1 MEHTDSI
8 RERASPGARSVRN
21 WYCAFWLTLVL
32 GVTAMLAIGGQP
44 DPPGLGRPLDGTW
57 RFHPGDDSAWS
68 DPGADDRSWDQI
80 TLVSQPEVRD
90 SDVGLP
96 GYLDGWRAHGHP
108 GLDGYGWYRKQVTL
122 PQRDDLVLVGPPAVD
137 DGYEMFW
144 DGHPIG
150 GIGRLSGSPRVNTT
164 RPMLAT
170 LPPARG
176 GQTAMLAIR
185 TFMQPGLD
193 RDAHSGGLRTVPVLA
208 PKADGEAL
216 YRAEWRRTIAGYI
229 VDAAEPAA
237 MLVLALLAIFA
248 APMQARPGFARW
260 VALALLASAGLRL
273 GNAISAWTDLVS
285 LPTLLWQNK
294 VILAPL
300 AKLAWTIAWNHW
312 TDGRGPRL
320 ISPNSLNSLNSL
332 IAVAAWTAMVAG
344 ALAHTELLAEVGRA
358 LFALSLAA
366 IAFRI
371 ARRGEHKWLA
381 LPAMLLI
388 AAGLFAA
395 DLSTLGVPGIWFPF
409 DIGVSRSQYAY
420 ALALPLLACALAAA
434 RGNISRGHNTD

>member
-1 MEHTDSI
+1 MERTDSI
-8 RERASPGARSVRN
+8 PEPASSGVQAPRRRSARTVRN
-21 WYCAFWLTLVL
+21 GYCAFWLILAL
-32 GVTAMLAIGGQP
+32 AVTAMIAIGGRP
-44 DPPGLGRPLDGTW
+44 NPPGLGRALDGAW
-57 RFHPGDDSAWS
+57 RFHPGDDPAWA

-80 TLVSQPEVRD
+80 TLVSRPEVRD

-108 GLDGYGWYRKQVTL
+108 RLDGYGWYRKQVTL
-122 PQRDDLVLVGPPAVD
+122 PQRDGLVLVGPPAVD

-150 GIGRLSGSPRVNTT
+150 GIGRLSGSPRVNAT
-164 RPMLAT
+164 RPLLAT
-170 LPPARG
+170 LPASPG
-176 GQTAMLAIR
+176 GHIATLAIR
-185 TFMQPGLD
+185 AFMQPGLD
-193 RDAHSGGLRTVPVLA
+193 RDTHSGGLRTVPVLA

-237 MLVLALLAIFA
+237 MLVLALLAVFG
-248 APMQARPGFARW
+248 APMQARPAFARW
-260 VALALLASAGLRL
+260 VALALIASAGQRL

-285 LPTLLWQNK
+285 LPTLLWQNG

-312 TDGRGPRL
+312 TDGRDRRL
-320 ISPNSLNSLNSL
+320 ISL
-332 IAVAAWTAMVAG
+332 IAVAAWTAMVAA

-366 IAFRI
+366 IAIRI
-371 ARRGEHKWLA
+371 ARHGEHGWLA
-381 LPAMLLI
+381 LPAMLLV
-388 AAGLFAA
+388 ATGLFAA
-395 DLSTLGVPGIWFPF
+395 DLSTLGIPGIWFPF

-434 RGNISRGHNTD
+434 RETNSGTLY